1 MRTNVEYD
9 KFVEEPQP
17 LPKKEIE
24 AVVIA
29 SCLTSSIAIILL
41 IAIGAIAI
49 LCF

>member
-17 LPKKEIE
+17 LPKEEIE